1 MVSIAR
7 NELPVGNDPKRE
19 YGWLGEFSA
28 KQYCDHLPSVVS
40 YPSMSHTT
48 EENSSDPFE
57 LFRSLLHQRTAIQ
70 RPWDQ
75 VRLVHLGRVR
85 QARFR
90 AIFEPRRVSRNSPC
104 ANVHVVALTSSPFD
118 RVARNQGLLSGLR
131 PVETT
136 TYRKANPESGRL
148 LGVPLR

>member
-1 MVSIAR
+1 MIPLNYFVPYYI
-7 NELPVGNDPKRE
+7 NEQQSNVRGIKC
-19 YGWLGEFSA
+19 GWYTLDECGRLGSGPFSSPDE
-28 KQYCDHLPSVVS
+28 C
-40 YPSMSHTT
+40 
-48 EENSSDPFE
+48 
-57 LFRSLLHQRTAIQ
+57 
-70 RPWDQ
+70 
-75 VRLVHLGRVR
+75 
-85 QARFR
+85 
-90 AIFEPRRVSRNSPC
+90 RNSPC